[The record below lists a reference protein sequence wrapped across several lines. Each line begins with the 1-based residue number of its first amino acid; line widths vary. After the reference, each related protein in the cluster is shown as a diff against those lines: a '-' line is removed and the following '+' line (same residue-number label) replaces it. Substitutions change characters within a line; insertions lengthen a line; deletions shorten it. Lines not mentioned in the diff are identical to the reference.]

1 VNTVNTTEH
10 PQGPAEE
17 PASPDEA
24 TESPVEEPRD
34 RTAEPEDEEEQ
45 VPAAEPEGGE
55 EQVPAAEPEGGEE
68 QAPAAEQAPTAIYVR
83 RGRTP
88 ALGFWVV
95 LCFLVPAVAALLA
108 APFLQFGDLRGV
120 VNFVL
125 LAMVVVGLPLAAI
138 ASFIDA
144 RRHRGEGRG
153 RR

>member
-34 RTAEPEDEEEQ
+34 RTAEPEDE
-45 VPAAEPEGGE
+45 E

>member
-34 RTAEPEDEEEQ
+34 RTAEPEDE
-45 VPAAEPEGGE
+45 E

-125 LAMVVVGLPLAAI
+125 LARVVVGLPLAAI